1 VQDGDTVVVITKT
14 VAGYVNLSNLLSD
27 LRATDANVSIS
38 WKVDLNTDT
47 TTINVYSDVLTES
60 DVDTAISNNTITKD
74 EYISLAQPK

>member
-1 VQDGDTVVVITKT
+1 MQDGDTVVVITKT